1 MSRNT
6 WTQFTVFSVVLL
18 GAAYG
23 TYAQQGRAGGGRGAE
38 ENEVRPPM
46 MFRETWKQPP
56 YTGKLNDEN
65 RRATQDAVGNPN
77 LELKLYGADAK
88 DLGVYVHEGRQDVW
102 NGMCTSPMA
111 GTLRDKNSYIDLTG
125 LARLRWMVRTGGLHV
140 IHPVVKLADGTL
152 LAGSHVDNTNGDYI
166 QTEVAFNNQRWYILD
181 PVKVTT
187 GKEMK
192 NPDLSKVDEIGFVD
206 LAPGGG
212 HGNAGWFNVS
222 GVELYAKAVPR
233 GSASASR

>member
-38 ENEVRPPM
+38 ENEVRPPLL
-46 MFRETWKQPP
+46 FRETWKQPP

-102 NGMCTSPMA
+102 NGVCTSPVA
-111 GTLRDKNSYIDLTG
+111 VTLRDKNNYIDLTG
-125 LARLRWMVRTGGLHV
+125 LARLRWMVRTNGLHV

-166 QTEVAFNNQRWYILD
+166 QTEVSFNNQRWYILD

-192 NPDLSKVDEIGFVD
+192 NPDLSKVDEIGVVD

>member
-111 GTLRDKNSYIDLTG
+111 ATLRDKNSYMDLTG
-125 LARLRWMVRTGGLHV
+125 LARLRWMVRTNGLHV

-166 QTEVAFNNQRWYILD
+166 QTEVSFNNQRWYILD

-192 NPDLSKVDEIGFVD
+192 NPDLSKVDEIGVVD

>member
-166 QTEVAFNNQRWYILD
+166 QTEVSFNNQRWYILD

-192 NPDLSKVDEIGFVD
+192 NPDLSKVDEIGVVD